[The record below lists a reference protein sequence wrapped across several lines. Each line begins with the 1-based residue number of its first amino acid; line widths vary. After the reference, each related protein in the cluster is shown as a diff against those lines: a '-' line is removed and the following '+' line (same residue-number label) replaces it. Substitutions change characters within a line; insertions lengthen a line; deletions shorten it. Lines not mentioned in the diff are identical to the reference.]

1 MIAEIVSVGTEL
13 LMGQVLNTDAQH
25 IARHIAPLGLAC
37 RYQITVGDNASRL
50 AEVVHTALSRAD
62 VVFFTG
68 GLGPTDDDL
77 TKETVAAALG
87 LHCEPVPE
95 EVERLTAYFRDKGR
109 EMTPNNLKQACF
121 PRDAILL
128 PNPNGTAPGCI
139 MEANGKAA
147 ILLPGPPRELFPMFD
162 TFVLPY
168 LERISHT
175 HLYSRE
181 LRIFGLGESKLA
193 YLLRDMIENQTN
205 PTIAPYAKTGEVTLR
220 LTAQCETDAAGEAM
234 LRPMIEEIRRR
245 IGDTLYS
252 DEGKTLAEVDAAL
265 LTERGKT
272 LALAESCTGGMV
284 TSALVDVP
292 GCSAFLTEGDVTYQ
306 NEAKMRRLGVSKS
319 TLDAHTAVS
328 RECALEMA
336 QGVRAAAGADLGLA
350 TTGIAG
356 PDGGSETQPVGL
368 VYIAI
373 ADENGAE
380 AVELHLY
387 GDRARIRETATLH
400 ALDLLRRKC
409 LNRTF
414 VRDIL

>member
-13 LMGQVLNTDAQH
+13 LMGQVLNADAQH

-50 AEVVHTALSRAD
+50 TEVVHTALSRAD

-95 EVERLTAYFRDKGR
+95 EVERLATYFRNKGR

-181 LRIFGLGESKLA
+181 LRIFDLGESKLA
-193 YLLRDMIENQTN
+193 YLLRDMIEHQTN

-252 DEGKTLAEVDAAL
+252 DEGG
-265 LTERGKT
+265 R
-272 LALAESCTGGMV
+272 V

-292 GCSAFLTEGDVTYQ
+292 GCSAFLIVGDVTYQ